1 MKEYKSLL
9 SLLKEE
15 DAAAKAYNAFM
26 GAYENEVQD
35 MNERLVAFPIVD
47 DAERFI
53 REKMAESAKNYLERA
68 QEARQK
74 LFAAKMA
81 ICAYFTTDE
90 LEGENNK

>member
-26 GAYENEVQD
+26 GAYEHEVQNV
-35 MNERLVAFPIVD
+35 NERIVKFPIVD
-47 DAERFI
+47 DAERFV
-53 REKMAESAKNYLERA
+53 REEMAESAKSFLERA

-74 LFAAKMA
+74 LFVAKMA

-90 LEGENNK
+90 LKGENNK

>member
-26 GAYENEVQD
+26 GAYEHEVQD

-47 DAERFI
+47 DAERFV
-53 REKMAESAKNYLERA
+53 REEMAESVKNYLERA
-68 QEARQK
+68 QEARQQ
-74 LFAAKMA
+74 LLAAKMA
-81 ICAYFTTDE
+81 ICTYFTIDE

>member
-15 DAAAKAYNAFM
+15 DAAAASYNAFV
-26 GAYENEVQD
+26 GAYKSVVQD
-35 MNERLVAFPIVD
+35 IESRREQYKSIGMED
-47 DAERFI
+47 RFV
-53 REKMAESAKNYLERA
+53 EEQMEFANKYLERA

-90 LEGENNK
+90 LKGENNK

>member
-26 GAYENEVQD
+26 KAYEGVMQD
-35 MNERLVAFPIVD
+35 MESRRERYKNIGME
-47 DAERFI
+47 ERFV
-53 REKMAESAKNYLERA
+53 EEQTEFANKCFKQA

-90 LEGENNK
+90 LEGESNK

>member
-15 DAAAKAYNAFM
+15 DAAAAAYNAFM
-26 GAYENEVQD
+26 GAYEHEMRMINEGAVKPP
-35 MNERLVAFPIVD
+35 VAD
-47 DAERFI
+47 ETKQFI
-53 REKMAESAKNYLERA
+53 DRYFERA
-68 QEARQK
+68 QEARQR

-90 LEGENNK
+90 LEGDVNA